1 MNIKTLLCL
10 SLSIVSTNVTIAST
24 YVYAEQ
30 QGAVAD
36 TAQGTTQEAAQ
47 SAAQGV
53 SQGTT
58 QGTTQQAVQETISTA
73 IPIAVQTAA
82 ESTPVE
88 VPAPSAQQQPASIE
102 SIPDTTSVMV
112 PPAVET
118 PGGAS
123 EHGVPAATA
132 AESGQTANSA
142 AQAESAPDHST
153 LAALKGKQAHRAK
166 KNNELDEMELAL
178 PDESESAPRS
188 NKVVALEGSATYFDI
203 SARFG
208 ERLHKLTK
216 SALDQNPEYQKTA
229 KAVDHYRTNVQ
240 RALRVTKDAVNYVYP
255 YRGFSMSI
263 EGSRVILDE
272 KQKLNNL
279 CVAELTKQRYWDEM
293 HPKVMAQ
300 ILQITQG
307 LGMENSD
314 DADAAVKKGVAG
326 LANLTDAETAEAT
339 LKELKEWKN
348 QLSVPEPLFNQPSW
362 DVESSER
369 VYQNAIKVSA
379 DGDPLIHQVF
389 KTVKKYEHGKLANMA
404 AGAIEANLSAVTILS
419 GNPFASLAAEGVNT
433 AFVMTTGGPEENK
446 ILKEL
451 YFGRRLEIRRK
462 RISDEAQLALTNY
475 QKALM
480 THNAPQ
486 LAMSEM
492 VLSELVGPE
501 RIATVLE
508 HDPVNDIAMAP
519 PIELAKKDTP

>member
-10 SLSIVSTNVTIAST
+10 SLSIVSTNLTIAST
-24 YVYAEQ
+24 YVYAAQ
-30 QGAVAD
+30 QDPVAE

-47 SAAQGV
+47 SPAQETSPVSAQVTTQEAAQD
-53 SQGTT
+53 TM
-58 QGTTQQAVQETISTA
+58 STA
-73 IPIAVQTAA
+73 IPGVVQTAA
-82 ESTPVE
+82 ELSPVQA
-88 VPAPSAQQQPASIE
+88 PAPPAQQQPASVT
-102 SIPDTTSVMV
+102 SNPGTSSVMV
-112 PPAVET
+112 PPAVEA
-118 PGGAS
+118 PGGS
-123 EHGVPAATA
+123 TEQGLPAAIAVETGKMENNA
-132 AESGQTANSA
+132 S
-142 AQAESAPDHST
+142 QAELAPDHST

-166 KNNELDEMELAL
+166 KSNEPDEMELAL
-178 PDESESAPRS
+178 PDESENAPMA
-188 NKVVALEGSATYFDI
+188 NKVVALEGSATYVDI

-216 SALDQNPEYQKTA
+216 SALDRDPEYQKTA
-229 KAVDHYRTNVQ
+229 KAVDHYRTNVE

-279 CVAELTKQRYWDEM
+279 CIAELTKQRYWDEM

-348 QLSVPEPLFNQPSW
+348 QLSVPEPLFNQPAW

-389 KTVKKYEHGKLANMA
+389 KTVKKYGHGKLANMA

-433 AFVMTTGGPEENK
+433 AFVMTTGGSRGKQDPQ
-446 ILKEL
+446 
-451 YFGRRLEIRRK
+451 G
-462 RISDEAQLALTNY
+462 ALFR
-475 QKALM
+475 
-480 THNAPQ
+480 
-486 LAMSEM
+486 S
-492 VLSELVGPE
+492 
-501 RIATVLE
+501 
-508 HDPVNDIAMAP
+508 
-519 PIELAKKDTP
+519 

>member
-1 MNIKTLLCL
+1 
-10 SLSIVSTNVTIAST
+10 VT
-24 YVYAEQ
+24 
-30 QGAVAD
+30 G
-36 TAQGTTQEAAQ
+36 QELAK
-47 SAAQGV
+47 
-53 SQGTT
+53 
-58 QGTTQQAVQETISTA
+58 ETISSA
-73 IPIAVQTAA
+73 IPAVVQTEEDSGTVA
-82 ESTPVE
+82 P
-88 VPAPSAQQQPASIE
+88 PAPPANQSPPVAE
-102 SIPDTTSVMV
+102 TSETNPVMIPVT
-112 PPAVET
+112 VET
-118 PGGAS
+118 PGG
-123 EHGVPAATA
+123 TA
-132 AESGQTANSA
+132 AGVRSA
-142 AQAESAPDHST
+142 AVQISQLQGNTTRAAAIANHST
-153 LAALKGKQAHRAK
+153 LSALKAKQNRQAK
-166 KNNELDEMELAL
+166 KNIDAEEFEPPL
-178 PDESESAPRS
+178 PDESETAPR
-188 NKVVALEGSATYFDI
+188 VQRVALEGSATYFDI
-203 SARFG
+203 SAKFG

-216 SALDQNPEYQKTA
+216 SALEQDPGYQKTA

-279 CVAELTKQRYWDEM
+279 CIAELTKQRYWDEM

-300 ILQITQG
+300 IMQITQG
-307 LGMENSD
+307 LGMEKSD
-314 DADAAVKKGVAG
+314 EADAAIKKGVTG
-326 LANLTDAETAEAT
+326 LTNLTDGQTAEAT
-339 LKELKEWKN
+339 LKELTEWKN
-348 QLSVPEPLFNQPSW
+348 QISVPEPLFNQPAW

-404 AGAIEANLSAVTILS
+404 AGAIEANLSAATILS
-419 GNPFASLAAEGVNT
+419 GNPFASMAAEGVNT

-462 RISDEAQLALTNY
+462 RISDETELALTNY
-475 QKALM
+475 QKALL

-519 PIELAKKDTP
+519 PIELAKKDAR